1 MADSSTTL
9 ESSTPKTKA
18 QSLTKPT
25 RSTTAIVK
33 LDQATMV
40 ALANHYNS
48 ILEHKY
54 ILIGKIKKKS
64 N

>member
-25 RSTTAIVK
+25 PSTTAIVK
-33 LDQATMV
+33 LDQAAMV

-48 ILEHKY
+48 ILEH
-54 ILIGKIKKKS
+54 
-64 N
+64 